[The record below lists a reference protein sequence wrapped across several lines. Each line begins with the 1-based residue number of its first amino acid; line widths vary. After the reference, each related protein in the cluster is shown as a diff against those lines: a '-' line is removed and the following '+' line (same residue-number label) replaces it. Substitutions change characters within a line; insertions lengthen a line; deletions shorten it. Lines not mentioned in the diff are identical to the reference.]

1 MREEINE
8 LHERINMAQSREVS
22 DALLKQELNFIKNR
36 LAAIE
41 LKLDQKYVTRVEFDP
56 IQRLV
61 YGMVGLILI
70 SVVGALISLV
80 VLS

>member
-1 MREEINE
+1 
-8 LHERINMAQSREVS
+8 MAQSREVS